1 MLGVPLFPRGKLC
14 HSPQLESTGVRPA
27 FSNEVG
33 EKTLQFEVIMH
44 NVRFRL
50 MAGLAGATLCL
61 FAATSYGQN
70 TNAPTG
76 TNAGTTVG
84 AQPGTATGTANT
96 QATPDAGATT
106 TGTVTGTT
114 ATDAVTTTTTT
125 TRTFPGGTLGML
137 AVAVLVLLVLFALF
151 RGRDRTVVRE
161 TFASS
166 STTTPGPRNVATGT
180 ASDDRM
186 NLNSRAASG
195 TGSETGV
202 NDPNARR

>member
-1 MLGVPLFPRGKLC
+1 
-14 HSPQLESTGVRPA
+14 
-27 FSNEVG
+27 
-33 EKTLQFEVIMH
+33 MH
-44 NVRFRL
+44 DVRFRL

-70 TNAPTG
+70 QNTTTGTAGTGTQPTG
-76 TNAGTTVG
+76 TAGTTTLS
-84 AQPGTATGTANT
+84 AQPGTTTGTANT
-96 QATPDAGATT
+96 PAPDAGTTT
-106 TGTVTGTT
+106 TGTTTGST

-125 TRTFPGGTLGML
+125 TRTFPGGTLGIL

-161 TFASS
+161 TYASS
-166 STTTPGPRNVATGT
+166 STTAPGTRTVATGT

-195 TGSETGV
+195 TGNQTGM
-202 NDPNARR
+202 NDPNARP

>member
-1 MLGVPLFPRGKLC
+1 
-14 HSPQLESTGVRPA
+14 
-27 FSNEVG
+27 
-33 EKTLQFEVIMH
+33 MH

-70 TNAPTG
+70 TNTPTG
-76 TNAGTTVG
+76 AAGTTTQQTGTDAGTTVG
-84 AQPGTATGTANT
+84 AQPGTPTGTANT
-96 QATPDAGATT
+96 QATPDAGTT
-106 TGTVTGTT
+106 TTGTT

-161 TFASS
+161 TYAS
-166 STTTPGPRNVATGT
+166 STTTAPGTRNVTTGT

-195 TGSETGV
+195 TGTQTGI
-202 NDPNARR
+202 NDPDARR

>member
-1 MLGVPLFPRGKLC
+1 
-14 HSPQLESTGVRPA
+14 
-27 FSNEVG
+27 
-33 EKTLQFEVIMH
+33 MH

-70 TNAPTG
+70 PSTTGTAGTATQPTG
-76 TNAGTTVG
+76 TPGTTIT
-84 AQPGTATGTANT
+84 AQPGTTTGSASTP
-96 QATPDAGATT
+96 ATPDAGTTT

-125 TRTFPGGTLGML
+125 RSFPGGTLGML

-151 RGRDRTVVRE
+151 RGRDRTIVRE
-161 TFASS
+161 TYASS
-166 STTTPGPRNVATGT
+166 STTSPGTRTVATGT

-195 TGSETGV
+195 TGNQSGI
-202 NDPNARR
+202 NDPNPRA

>member
-1 MLGVPLFPRGKLC
+1 
-14 HSPQLESTGVRPA
+14 
-27 FSNEVG
+27 
-33 EKTLQFEVIMH
+33 MH

-61 FAATSYGQN
+61 FATTSYGQ
-70 TNAPTG
+70 TPNATTGAAGTTTQPTG
-76 TNAGTTVG
+76 ANAGTTVG
-84 AQPGTATGTANT
+84 GQPGTTTGNAST
-96 QATPDAGATT
+96 QATPDAGTAT

-161 TFASS
+161 TYASS
-166 STTTPGPRNVATGT
+166 NTTAPGTRSVTTTTS
-180 ASDDRM
+180 SDDRM

-195 TGSETGV
+195 TATQSGI
-202 NDPNARR
+202 NDPDARR

>member
-1 MLGVPLFPRGKLC
+1 M
-14 HSPQLESTGVRPA
+14 Q
-27 FSNEVG
+27 
-33 EKTLQFEVIMH
+33 
-44 NVRFRL
+44 NVRFKL
-50 MAGLAGATLCL
+50 MAGLAGATMCL

-70 TNAPTG
+70 QNATTGTATQPTG
-76 TNAGTTVG
+76 STAGTTTLG
-84 AQPGTATGTANT
+84 AQPGTTTGSASTP
-96 QATPDAGATT
+96 ATPDAGTTT

-125 TRTFPGGTLGML
+125 RTFPGGTLGIL

-161 TFASS
+161 TYASS
-166 STTTPGPRNVATGT
+166 STTLPGTRTVATGT

-195 TGSETGV
+195 TGNQTGI
-202 NDPNARR
+202 NDPNARG